1 MSKELYSILD
11 TTDQDNGSTALL
23 DVSVIEE
30 LRTVFHEIRES
41 SCGDCALLEAL
52 GTISLEKALEYA
64 TVYYGSLNSTDDNLM
79 KVSVGATEE
88 GLAVNFTP
96 MSEDDMPEARK
107 QQSELLEEMNT
118 SATMAIDALRRRY
131 EHCQGPIVNHNRRGN
146 VVYRS
151 QICTSPAFNDMPAD
165 AYYPA
170 VANASIV
177 HED

>member
-52 GTISLEKALEYA
+52 GTTSLEKAIEYA
-64 TVYYGSLNSTDDNLM
+64 TVYYGSLNSIDDNLM
-79 KVSVGATEE
+79 KVSVGVTEE
-88 GLAVNFTP
+88 GLALNVTP
-96 MSEDDMPEARK
+96 MPEDDMPEVRK
-107 QQSELLEEMNT
+107 QRSELLEEMNT
-118 SATMAIDALRRRY
+118 SATMAIDALRRHY
-131 EHCQGPIVNHNRRGN
+131 QHCQGPIVNHNRRGN

-151 QICTSPAFNDMPAD
+151 QICTSPALNDMPAD